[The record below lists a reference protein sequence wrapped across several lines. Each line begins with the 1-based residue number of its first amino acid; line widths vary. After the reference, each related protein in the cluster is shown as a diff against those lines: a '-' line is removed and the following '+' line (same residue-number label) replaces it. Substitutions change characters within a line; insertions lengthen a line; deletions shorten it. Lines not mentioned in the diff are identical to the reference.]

1 MHKWVVVFLLSLGCM
16 DMPER
21 GQSSSSATAG
31 TGGGA
36 RRGNTRGSVSVGD
49 AAPPSDPC
57 AIEVAVRDFQT
68 GHPDFEGLVNQQ
80 VVPGLV
86 ETTLGP
92 DGKPRVVPSVAEPAG
107 ISAFGDWY
115 NDRPGINTPVKMRL
129 TLEETAGGV
138 FVFDSDSFFPLDGAG
153 SGDEGRAH
161 NYLFTSE
168 IHTRFRYRGGEHF
181 TFAGDDDLWM
191 FINGKLAIDLG
202 GVHPRAAATVD
213 LDARAAELGIQ
224 PGSTYTMD
232 IFHAERHTL
241 ESTFRIETT
250 IECFEVVI

>member
-1 MHKWVVVFLLSLGCM
+1 MHIWVFIFLALVACM
-16 DMPER
+16 DLPDR
-21 GQSSSSATAG
+21 DTDSSSASG
-31 TGGGA
+31 GPGGGP
-36 RRGNTRGSVSVGD
+36 RKGTTRGSVSVGD
-49 AAPPSDPC
+49 AASSDSPC
-57 AIEVAVRDFQT
+57 AIEVSVRDFQT
-68 GHPDFEGLVNQQ
+68 AHPDFEGVVNQR

-86 ETTLGP
+86 QPTLGP
-92 DGKPRVVPSVAEPAG
+92 DGKPRAVPSVAEPAG
-107 ISAFGDWY
+107 ISAFDDWY
-115 NDRPGINTPVKMRL
+115 NDRPGVNTSMKML
-129 TLEETAGGV
+129 LKLEETERGV
-138 FVFDSDSFFPLDGAG
+138 FVFDSDAFFPLDGVG

-168 IHTRFRYRGGEHF
+168 IHSRFRYQGGERF

-224 PGSTYTMD
+224 PGGTYTMD
-232 IFHAERHTL
+232 IFHAERHTI

-250 IECFEVVI
+250 IECFQVVI

>member
-1 MHKWVVVFLLSLGCM
+1 MNRWVVTFIFLVGYM
-16 DMPER
+16 DLPER
-21 GQSSSSATAG
+21 GKSSSSATAG
-31 TGGGA
+31 DGIGTRKGSM
-36 RRGNTRGSVSVGD
+36 RGSVSVGD
-49 AAPPSDPC
+49 DAASDDHC
-57 AIEVAVRDFQT
+57 AIEVALRDFQT
-68 GHPDFEGLVNQQ
+68 AHPDFEGLVNQQ

-86 ETTLGP
+86 EAALGP
-92 DGKPRVVPSVAEPAG
+92 DGKPRVVPSIARPAG
-107 ISAFGDWY
+107 VSAFDDWY
-115 NDRPGINTPVKMRL
+115 NDRPGVNSPVKMLL

-138 FVFDSDSFFPLDGAG
+138 FVFDSEAFFPLDGKG
-153 SGDEGRAH
+153 SGNEGRSH

-224 PGSTYTMD
+224 PGGTYSMD
-232 IFHAERHTL
+232 IFHAERHTI
-241 ESTFRIETT
+241 ESTFHIETT
-250 IECFEVVI
+250 IDCFQEVI